1 MVCSLESACACVP
14 RCGPAGERALRW
26 LFQLAGLVV
35 ALAFNPLAA
44 PVRAAGPTDPVVSPL
59 PPAFP
64 RQGLALENP
73 GRGER
78 SLISLDPVAARI
90 VAGTWTMPA
99 QDEMVTFR
107 NGQVRRWQP
116 VQATPE
122 GTFDVAGRDSY
133 LAVQI
138 GSEDERILML
148 EASGHVLVYL
158 NGEPRVGDPNA
169 HGYVRL
175 PFQLRKG
182 PNTFL
187 FQAGRDHRIAARLRA
202 PAAPAVLNPGDVTAP
217 DLIVDEP
224 VNAEASIVVIDAS
237 HRWTDGLEIVSQ
249 LPGGDLSA
257 RAFLLCRRSR
267 FIRPASE
274 SPARRRGKFGNS
286 Q

>member
-14 RCGPAGERALRW
+14 RCGLAGERALRW

-35 ALAFNPLAA
+35 ALAINPLAA
-44 PVRAAGPTDPVVSPL
+44 PVRAAGPTDPVLSPPL
-59 PPAFP
+59 PTFP

-78 SLISLDPVAARI
+78 TLIALDPVAARI

-107 NGQVRRWQP
+107 NGLVRRWQP

-122 GTFDVAGRDSY
+122 GTFDLAGRGSY

-158 NGEPRVGDPNA
+158 NGEPRVGDPYA

-175 PFQLRKG
+175 PFQLRKR
-182 PNTFL
+182 PNTFW
-187 FQAGRDHRIAARLRA
+187 F
-202 PAAPAVLNPGDVTAP
+202 
-217 DLIVDEP
+217 
-224 VNAEASIVVIDAS
+224 
-237 HRWTDGLEIVSQ
+237 
-249 LPGGDLSA
+249 
-257 RAFLLCRRSR
+257 
-267 FIRPASE
+267 
-274 SPARRRGKFGNS
+274 
-286 Q
+286 